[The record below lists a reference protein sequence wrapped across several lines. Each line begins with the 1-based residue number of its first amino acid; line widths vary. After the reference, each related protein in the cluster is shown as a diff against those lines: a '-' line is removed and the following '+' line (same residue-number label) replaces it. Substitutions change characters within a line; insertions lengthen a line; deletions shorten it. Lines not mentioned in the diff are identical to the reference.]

1 MKRNLASGLKR
12 STGSLR
18 AHDALPAPLR
28 LWLKGAALPWSE
40 RSARKIWERALRE
53 CRGDAAAALARMD
66 RAQAR
71 LLARDAPRVWGA
83 GYPAP

>member
-1 MKRNLASGLKR
+1 MMRNLSSGLRR
-12 STGSLR
+12 SAGSLR

-40 RSARKIWERALRE
+40 RSARRLWERALRDS
-53 CRGDAAAALARMD
+53 RGDVAKALARLD
-66 RAQAR
+66 QAQRR
-71 LLARDAPRVWGA
+71 LMARDSARVWGA